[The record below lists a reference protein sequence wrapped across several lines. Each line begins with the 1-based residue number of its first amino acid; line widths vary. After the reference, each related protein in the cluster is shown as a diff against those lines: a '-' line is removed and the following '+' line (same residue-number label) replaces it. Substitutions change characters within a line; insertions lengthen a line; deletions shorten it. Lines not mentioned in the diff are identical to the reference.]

1 MRTYYTFTY
10 CDGNNQIEV
19 MITDKSTGSF
29 CEILRC
35 PIETVLDIFEEVPP
49 AQLAWICEDKDGTK
63 FCVPGDIVEHFDY
76 KSVQGMRLST
86 FIKDLLKGTTCPC

>member
-1 MRTYYTFTY
+1 MFDDGIRPCILALPDTTFNQFEDNMRTYYTFTY

-35 PIETVLDIFEEVPP
+35 PIETVL
-49 AQLAWICEDKDGTK
+49 G
-63 FCVPGDIVEHFDY
+63 HF
-76 KSVQGMRLST
+76 
-86 FIKDLLKGTTCPC
+86 